1 MNITG
6 EGIVW
11 PRILSGSRSGGSKG
25 WSRGW
30 RRVGAGAVTEQ
41 ITGMELFRVGIPYT
55 ALLQVK
61 LSLESCFVLEAHYY
75 IFNHDQVW
83 EAREAGVM
91 TLSLRLPDTV
101 SDSLPVCDKLTIFQ
115 TFSINFL
122 TLSADEEFMRV
133 VARKDT
139 AAWSSKIFG
148 LLRCVDS
155 KFREAARRLTRF

>member
-61 LSLESCFVLEAHYY
+61 LSLESCFVLETQIIYL
-75 IFNHDQVW
+75 I
-83 EAREAGVM
+83 
-91 TLSLRLPDTV
+91 
-101 SDSLPVCDKLTIFQ
+101 TI
-115 TFSINFL
+115 
-122 TLSADEEFMRV
+122 R
-133 VARKDT
+133 
-139 AAWSSKIFG
+139 FG
-148 LLRCVDS
+148 
-155 KFREAARRLTRF
+155 KPEKMG